1 MGYETGRE
9 STAITDGALRLRL
22 RLRLRLALRLRLR
35 WELEDDLPVAVE
47 VVAGVRRQRRQQR
60 RRLQVQRRQR
70 PDRRVA
76 GVDGETK
83 KLDQTRS
90 KTRLVR
96 ASRLFN
102 LTSSN
107 LT

>member
-9 STAITDGALRLRL
+9 STAITGGALRLRL
-22 RLRLRLALRLRLR
+22 RLRLALRLR

-76 GVDGETK
+76 GVGGETK
-83 KLDQTRS
+83 NSIKLEAKLDWYEP
-90 KTRLVR
+90 VDC
-96 ASRLFN
+96 
-102 LTSSN
+102 LT
-107 LT
+107 